1 MQIVDLSQPI
11 YETMKVFPGHC
22 KTVQFQHAYHYETG
36 PNFVDDHKGDRFSFQ
51 TTGLLIND
59 NGPTHVDSFS
69 HLDTDPDAETIDQ
82 MPLDL
87 FFGTGICL
95 DVSHVAERTDITVA
109 DCENALEQSG
119 QELREGDVLLFHTG
133 HYERHKDTLE
143 YLDQH
148 SGLGAE
154 ASDWVAAHKVKVF
167 GVDTPTPDNPASKIF
182 PAHIM
187 SKLER
192 ITHYENLA
200 NLDKLLG
207 TRFMFYGFPLKI
219 KGGHG
224 GPTRAVAV
232 IE

>member
-1 MQIVDLSQPI
+1 
-11 YETMKVFPGHC
+11 
-22 KTVQFQHAYHYETG
+22 
-36 PNFVDDHKGDRFSFQ
+36 
-51 TTGLLIND
+51 
-59 NGPTHVDSFS
+59 
-69 HLDTDPDAETIDQ
+69 

-95 DVSHVAERTDITVA
+95 DVSHVVERTDITVA

-154 ASDWVAAHKVKVF
+154 ASDWIAAHKVKVF

-187 SKLER
+187 SC
-192 ITHYENLA
+192 
-200 NLDKLLG
+200 LLYTSPSPRDRG
-207 TRFMFYGFPLKI
+207 
-219 KGGHG
+219 
-224 GPTRAVAV
+224 
-232 IE
+232 